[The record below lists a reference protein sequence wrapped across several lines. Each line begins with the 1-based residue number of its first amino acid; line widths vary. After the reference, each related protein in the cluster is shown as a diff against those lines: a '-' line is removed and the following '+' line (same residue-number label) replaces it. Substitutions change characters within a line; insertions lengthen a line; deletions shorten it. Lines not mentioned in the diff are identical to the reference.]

1 MRKEIL
7 GIAEYSVTPNSSL
20 GLAFLDV
27 GIQFMKASI
36 MNTFIIN
43 WVWEADRLKFAFSQ
57 PFINCQPWEYY
68 LNFLHLVFLP

>member
-1 MRKEIL
+1 MREEIL

-27 GIQFMKASI
+27 GIQFINASI

-43 WVWEADRLKFAFSQ
+43 WVWEPERLKF
-57 PFINCQPWEYY
+57 E
-68 LNFLHLVFLP
+68 FLLGHLLAVDLGSII